1 MFETKIVECFAELA
15 AQMVTEQTAS
25 EEFVVCISELIVE
38 VVAEQIVVCFS
49 GQVLKELLYQNKA
62 LVIEIFVL
70 CVSEQVVEKM
80 ALLDLNC

>member
-1 MFETKIVECFAELA
+1 MECFAELA
-15 AQMVTEQTAS
+15 AQKVTEQTVS

-49 GQVLKELLYQNKA
+49 EQVLKELPYQNKT

-80 ALLDLNC
+80 PLLVLNC

>member
-1 MFETKIVECFAELA
+1 LFETRIVECFAELA

-38 VVAEQIVVCFS
+38 VEAEQVVVCFS
-49 GQVLKELLYQNKA
+49 EQVLKELLYQNKA
-62 LVIEIFVL
+62 LVIEIFVM

-80 ALLDLNC
+80 PLWVLNC

>member
-1 MFETKIVECFAELA
+1 LFETRIVECFAELA

-49 GQVLKELLYQNKA
+49 EQVLKELLYQNKA
-62 LVIEIFVL
+62 LVIEIVL

-80 ALLDLNC
+80 PLLVLNC